1 MSLFHHNTYASLDFV
16 FRAVNRALAPG
27 FRDISWL
34 DWLPSVS
41 AWSRFASDGEPRDE
55 HHQPSASATS
65 HKKVHGDRQGA
76 LLDPSAAASAL
87 CARSTWCISAAA
99 SGVRASNRLIIPE
112 LKSITIV
119 LCLQDALLQYMR
131 REGIVAGNVN
141 EIHLQQFGH
150 GQSNPTYLV
159 KVRMQQKYFNL
170 VYMSL

>member
-1 MSLFHHNTYASLDFV
+1 M
-16 FRAVNRALAPG
+16 
-27 FRDISWL
+27 
-34 DWLPSVS
+34 
-41 AWSRFASDGEPRDE
+41 
-55 HHQPSASATS
+55 
-65 HKKVHGDRQGA
+65 
-76 LLDPSAAASAL
+76 
-87 CARSTWCISAAA
+87 
-99 SGVRASNRLIIPE
+99 IIPE